1 MLPHENIQELSISL
15 KNGSNTVKTESASL
29 FTDRKTETVVLDGL
43 AAGTYTLL
51 VEADGFADFE
61 QEIEVD
67 RNIRTAEIYAGFL
80 DLEYEADSVHPGALL
95 IGDADGNGKLDEKDK
110 EFLIDSMSAHQ
121 DPGAEAED
129 AGKENGTADLNR
141 DQAVDLSLIHIS
153 EPTRPY

>member
-1 MLPHENIQELSISL
+1 M
-15 KNGSNTVKTESASL
+15 
-29 FTDRKTETVVLDGL
+29 DGL

-141 DQAVDLSLIHIS
+141 DQAVDLLDLQYYAVSMGKIREKADVKARLT
-153 EPTRPY
+153 TRAAADAAGIGAGI